1 MFRIQHLTLYTAILE
16 PMYDFYVQLFG
27 KDLVQLQAAG
37 FTVQLGTS
45 VLEYQQATA
54 GDQPFYHFALNIAAN
69 HLEQAKAW
77 IAATTPLSME
87 DGQEDT
93 HSEFFHSV
101 SCYFEDP
108 AGNIIECIARQ
119 QHAPMDSRPF
129 TTASIRGIGEINLTT
144 SHVLETAHVL
154 QDANVPIQTE
164 LIDKDRLNF
173 VGDIDTYLLLGPVGR
188 RWFFS
193 DRLSELHPLT
203 IHMQDGLQLTM
214 SSKGQLAYTAPP
226 A

>member
-1 MFRIQHLTLYTAILE
+1 MFRIQHLILYTAILE
-16 PMYDFYVQLFG
+16 PMYDFYVQLFS
-27 KDLVQLQAAG
+27 KDRVQLQAAG

-45 VLEYQQATA
+45 VLEFKKAAA
-54 GDQPFYHFALNIAAN
+54 GTQPFYHFALNIAAN

-77 IAATTPLSME
+77 IVATTLLSTE

-93 HSEFFHSV
+93 HSDFFRSV

-119 QHAPMDSRPF
+119 QHAPIDLHPF
-129 TTASIRGIGEINLTT
+129 TPGSIRGIGEINLTT
-144 SHVLETAHVL
+144 SHVLETAYLL
-154 QDANVPIQTE
+154 QDANVPIQPE
-164 LIDKDRLNF
+164 IIDEDRLNF

-193 DRLSELHPLT
+193 NRLSELHPLT

-214 SSKGQLAYTAPP
+214 DSKGTLTYTSP
-226 A
+226 AH